1 MTVVPVAFLAY
12 VPTTVLLDRADEL
25 MLSPL
30 VGYGAPLAGVG
41 FFALAYALWRHEL
54 NAYQSAGH

>member
-1 MTVVPVAFLAY
+1 M
-12 VPTTVLLDRADEL
+12 

-30 VGYGAPLAGVG
+30 IGYGAPLVGVL
-41 FFALAYALWRHEL
+41 FFTLTYALWRHEL